1 MGLTSTVIL
10 VRLPSF
16 VGGRNIH
23 YLDDKSVESQK
34 PIRASTLDGVLVPTF
49 GVRPY
54 GLL

>member
-34 PIRASTLDGVLVPTF
+34 PIRAIGVLVLEF

-54 GLL
+54 GLQ